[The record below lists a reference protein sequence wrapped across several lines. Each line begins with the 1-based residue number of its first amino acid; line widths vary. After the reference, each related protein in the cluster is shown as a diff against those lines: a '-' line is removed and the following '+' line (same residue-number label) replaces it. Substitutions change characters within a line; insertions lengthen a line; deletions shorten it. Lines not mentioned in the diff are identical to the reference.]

1 MKTTLLLSAPFFL
14 ATTLATTGPE
24 LVFEP
29 EEGTVLTRRFVATL
43 DMDLVDYTATLDG
56 DELELNELELNI
68 SSVETIEVTDELVGV
83 EDNRPTEIVRTF
95 DELTQ
100 EATVTANG
108 EESEQLSTSALEG
121 RSLRFEWDEGA
132 EYYTIE
138 TADEEGDL
146 DDETL
151 EWLEE
156 DMDLRALLPEDEV
169 EVGDSWE
176 IDEGV
181 YLPLMWPGGLLDFR
195 DEGEEEEVPDYR
207 RELNQETIENLTG
220 EGEVTFEKVRE
231 EGGVRVAV
239 LRIDLEVETDA
250 SATESEG
257 PTDIDHGLDI
267 SRRIEGVILWDLDH
281 GHLFSVELE
290 AEVEMTRTRTRIV
303 ETEEELE
310 LEEEDRFEGELTYE
324 VFIERE

>member
-1 MKTTLLLSAPFFL
+1 MKTTLLLLAPFFL

-29 EEGTVLTRRFVATL
+29 EEGTVLTRSFVATV

-56 DELELNELELNI
+56 DELELNELELKI

-121 RSLRFEWDEGA
+121 RSLRFEWDEDA

-138 TADEEGDL
+138 TADENGDL

-156 DMDLRALLPEDEV
+156 DMDLRAVLPEDEV

-181 YLPLMWPGGLLDFR
+181 YLPLMWPGGLLDFS
-195 DEGEEEEVPDYR
+195 DEEEEEEVPDYR

-220 EGEVTFEKVRE
+220 EGEATFENVRE

-239 LRIDLEVETDA
+239 IRIDLEIETDA

-257 PTDIDHGLDI
+257 PADVDHGLDI

-303 ETEEELE
+303 ETEEVLE